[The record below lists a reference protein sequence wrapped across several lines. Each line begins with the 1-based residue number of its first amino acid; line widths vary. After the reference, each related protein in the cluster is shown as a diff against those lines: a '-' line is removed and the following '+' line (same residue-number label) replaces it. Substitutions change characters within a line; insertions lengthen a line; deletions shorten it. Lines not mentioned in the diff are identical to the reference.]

1 MNHGKAASCGLID
14 GAGQGVLR
22 RAFTVIEL
30 VLALV
35 LGTIIVISATA
46 VFGLVGVSEN
56 RLSASF
62 DDAAQLS
69 IAQRV
74 LRKSMSSL
82 VASKPEDPQ
91 VTAGQAK
98 ARETGEGFDDTGVPL
113 GEGEEKD
120 QKDGAAGELRDAIA
134 GATGDSALAE
144 ELTRKGDQRAY
155 FELYYD
161 TSGPGSN
168 PLQSFEV
175 VVLES
180 PVPASADAFAADE
193 DANLTR
199 FLPVR
204 GVFEVLR
211 LDDSLA
217 LQWRPI
223 EPPGPPT
230 LLVRGLD
237 SIEWWLLPRAR
248 HGREWI
254 DVSAAYLQEDF
265 PVAVRLLMWTK
276 NGSHVDWLFD
286 TAVSTPEGM

>member
-1 MNHGKAASCGLID
+1 MNHGGTAGRAGKT
-14 GAGQGVLR
+14 GAVPDARG
-22 RAFTVIEL
+22 AFTVIEL
-30 VLALV
+30 LLALV
-35 LGTIIVISATA
+35 LGTIIVVSAMA
-46 VFGLVGVSEN
+46 VFGLVSISEG
-56 RLSASF
+56 RLSRSF
-62 DDAAQLS
+62 DDASQLS

-82 VASKPEDPQ
+82 VAAKPEDPQ

-98 ARETGEGFDDTGVPL
+98 ARETGEGFDEKGVPL
-113 GEGEEKD
+113 EEGEEKGN
-120 QKDGAAGELRDAIA
+120 KDGAEGELRDAIA
-134 GATGDSALAE
+134 DATGDSALAD
-144 ELTRKGDQRAY
+144 ELMRKGDQRAY

-161 TSGPGSN
+161 TSGPGGA

-175 VVLES
+175 VVMES
-180 PVPASADAFAADE
+180 PVPTSVDAFAADE
-193 DANLTR
+193 DASLTR
-199 FLPVR
+199 FMPVR

-223 EPPGPPT
+223 DPAGRPT
-230 LLVRGLD
+230 LLVQGLD